1 MILETLFSD
10 KCDIAINESVQVRCV
25 KISLDQKKKG
35 LIMQMHEQIMMV
47 DGQEQPISRTYQ
59 YRKVSVLRIFPII
72 VHHLVFTS
80 RVNFQTKKC

>member
-10 KCDIAINESVQVRCV
+10 KCDIAISESFFESVQVRCV
-25 KISLDQKKKG
+25 KISFDQKKKKKG

-72 VHHLVFTS
+72 ISCFHL
-80 RVNFQTKKC
+80 